1 MNTTILKTTG
11 ASEWRE
17 ILSGFSVGD
26 SSLSSRLG
34 QVGYR
39 SNNIQD
45 LDSNNSVGAL
55 KTLFNLKF
63 VWFTEFYL
71 FSYRLCRIQWVCL
84 WSKQCWII
92 YWASTDEKRGWPMRS
107 WLGCAIVKWG
117 DVLSS
122 FHALWELLF
131 RTLSVGGLQTVCGR
145 CLWRFAWSRLLRCWG
160 TQEYISSGRICISLE
175 STSMLGKLISKF
187 LPVSCRLTQ
196 VGIH

>member
-71 FSYRLCRIQWVCL
+71 FSYRLCRIQ
-84 WSKQCWII
+84 
-92 YWASTDEKRGWPMRS
+92 
-107 WLGCAIVKWG
+107 
-117 DVLSS
+117 
-122 FHALWELLF
+122 
-131 RTLSVGGLQTVCGR
+131 
-145 CLWRFAWSRLLRCWG
+145 
-160 TQEYISSGRICISLE
+160 
-175 STSMLGKLISKF
+175 
-187 LPVSCRLTQ
+187 
-196 VGIH
+196 